1 MPAKNGERKQEKEE
15 EKRPPFCL
23 IYFVRSLFTYFGSD
37 LVATLASLHMHDFS
51 HGCCGASTES
61 TENTERTI
69 ARRQGVGE

>member
-37 LVATLASLHMHDFS
+37 LVATLAGLQMNNLPHCALM
-51 HGCCGASTES
+51 
-61 TENTERTI
+61 
-69 ARRQGVGE
+69 VLL